1 MHPFKFLPISRLG
14 FRQDAGSLDYW
25 NCDVKSHVLE
35 TLIPGILNINRRVSL
50 SW

>member
-1 MHPFKFLPISRLG
+1 MHSFKFLPISCLG

-25 NCDVKSHVLE
+25 NRDIKRHVLE
-35 TLIPGILNINRRVSL
+35 TLILGILNINRRVSL